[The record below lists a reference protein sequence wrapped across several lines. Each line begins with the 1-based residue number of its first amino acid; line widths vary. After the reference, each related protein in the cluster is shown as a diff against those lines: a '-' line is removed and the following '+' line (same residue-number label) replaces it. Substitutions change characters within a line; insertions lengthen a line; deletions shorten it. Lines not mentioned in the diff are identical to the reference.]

1 MKCASLSRYVWALIG
16 ELPFLFRVLLPWP
29 DSQSV
34 VGCER
39 DSRHTKVE
47 GGGQNCSRERLV
59 MKSAARV
66 EIQAALCPAVQSNV
80 LIEKDKSFFSSLL
93 D

>member
-1 MKCASLSRYVWALIG
+1 
-16 ELPFLFRVLLPWP
+16 
-29 DSQSV
+29 
-34 VGCER
+34 
-39 DSRHTKVE
+39 
-47 GGGQNCSRERLV
+47 

-93 D
+93 DWRAIFISFENRC